1 MRILIV
7 DDERPARDK
16 LRRLLEQEPDITA
29 LGEARDGVDAVE
41 QLPAFAPDLL
51 LLDIQMPE
59 VNGLDVAA
67 SLPVPAPLVV
77 FVTAYDDYAIRAFD
91 ANAIDYLLKP
101 YDQQRLRRA
110 LDRARTRLAQGA
122 LAPPSASPCPAL
134 PQADSSFSAS
144 PLPASPARSLSTR
157 SAPVNPVMPA
167 AAASPDTPP
176 PLPAPMQLLVPE
188 RGGMRVVRVQDIQWI
203 ETADNYVVL
212 HTANGGPLM
221 RQTLAGLLAKLGPRF
236 VRCHRRAAVQL
247 DWVAGIEALDK
258 GDGEL
263 ILRGGARVACSRQ
276 FRSDVV
282 ARLQADAASGG
293 GAPGAPGSSNN
304 SNSPHR
310 HPGSPHDAGP

>member
-29 LGEARDGVDAVE
+29 IGEARDGVDALE

-110 LDRARTRLAQGA
+110 LDRARARLPHGA
-122 LAPPSASPCPAL
+122 LAPLSASPCPASPHTAL
-134 PQADSSFSAS
+134 PV
-144 PLPASPARSLSTR
+144 PA
-157 SAPVNPVMPA
+157 
-167 AAASPDTPP
+167 
-176 PLPAPMQLLVPE
+176 QLLVPE

-212 HTANGGPLM
+212 HMADAQPLM
-221 RQTLAGLLAKLGPRF
+221 RQTLAGLLNKLGPRF

-247 DWVAGIEALDK
+247 DWVAGIEVLDK

-263 ILRGGARVACSRQ
+263 ILRGGARVPCSRQ
-276 FRSDVV
+276 FRNEVV
-282 ARLQADAASGG
+282 ARLQAGAASNG
-293 GAPGAPGSSNN
+293 GAPGAPGSANN